1 MTKSGTIGPVANCR
15 TFKDDICAFMCLKA
29 KQAAM
34 VLLALCLMYL
44 GNAVDFRNIFDKS
57 IEVNLHV
64 VVWPHP
70 VLSHNI

>member
-1 MTKSGTIGPVANCR
+1 
-15 TFKDDICAFMCLKA
+15 MCLKA